1 MDKVRVGVLGS
12 TGSVGQRYVNMLRDH
27 PWFELT
33 ALSASASSVGK
44 RYRDAS
50 KWVLDTGMP
59 EWAADMTVIAAD
71 PKEFKKA
78 GVELVFSALPSEV
91 AKAVE
96 SEMVDA
102 GFAVVADTSA
112 HRMDP
117 DVPIV
122 IPEVNSQHLD
132 AIEGQRKR
140 GKRGLIVT
148 GPNCTTSG
156 LAMSLKPV
164 QISYGLK
171 MVLVSTMQ
179 ALSGA
184 GFFGVPSMAI
194 VDNLVPYIKNE
205 EEKVQQE
212 VLKILGD
219 YEGGF
224 KQARIRVGASCQRV
238 CVLDGHTEAV
248 FMVTEKAA
256 SPEEVARCMEKFEGE
271 PQRLRLP
278 SAPMPP
284 IIVRKE
290 PDRPQPRLDR
300 MAGSPERARGMATV
314 VGRIRREEALEN
326 GIKYVLLSH
335 NTIRGAAG
343 NAILIAELLKA
354 KDMI

>member
-1 MDKVRVGVLGS
+1 MDKVRVGILGS

-27 PWFELT
+27 PWFEIA

-44 RYRDAS
+44 KYRDAS

-59 EWAADMTVIAAD
+59 EWAADMSVISAD
-71 PKEFKKA
+71 PKEFRKS

-91 AKAVE
+91 AKMVE
-96 SEMVDA
+96 GEMTDA
-102 GFAVVADTSA
+102 GLAVVADTSA
-112 HRMDP
+112 HRMDA
-117 DVPIV
+117 DVPII
-122 IPEVNSQHLD
+122 IPEVNSQHLE
-132 AIEGQRKR
+132 AIKDQRKR
-140 GKRGLIVT
+140 GIIVT

-156 LAMSLKPV
+156 LAMTLKPV
-164 QISYGLK
+164 QVAYGLRT
-171 MVLVSTMQ
+171 VLVSTMQ

-219 YEGGF
+219 YRGGF
-224 KQARIRVGASCQRV
+224 NYANIRIGASCQRV
-238 CVLDGHTEAV
+238 GVLDGHTEVA
-248 FMVTEKAA
+248 FIVTEKAA
-256 SPEEVARCMEKFEGE
+256 SPEEIASCMEKFEGE

-284 IIVRKE
+284 IIVRSE

-300 MAGSPERARGMATV
+300 MAGFPDRARGMATV
-314 VGRIRREEALEN
+314 VGRIRKEGALDN